1 MQTLSKRASWWMTA
15 ASFAWVWGLLS
26 VAWPTRYALC
36 LGLAGYL
43 GAATWVTARRP
54 WAGIGLTALGMVA
67 LGLLGIGVDVPVPV
81 GPLFVGLVI
90 VGYLIAPPWSVL
102 AVPLLLVSTAL
113 PARWDTAS
121 VVFGAALIALPW
133 WFGVRVRVRDQRRR
147 RAVEDARRLAGVD
160 PTAHG
165 ALAAAAEREEVAASA
180 FEVIGHAVEEMN
192 EHAARARETLD
203 PADIEAIHRKGDEAT
218 QRLRALLELLRHESP
233 TPTPDPRPEGAAD
246 EEVAD
251 GIPGGRRRTGPG
263 GLLAA
268 GWPGLLILADV
279 FGMQVALGWLREE
292 HPVSV
297 PDWQFVFLIALPL
310 VVLVALRQ
318 RWTEVALWGAAVVIA
333 VGAAT
338 GIARQDGE
346 GLWLMIVAIVLS
358 WAAGEDGTRRVLL
371 AWFVFTM
378 ALGAAVFYDAPQYLP
393 IYLALEVLPYG
404 AAAVWAGHHEVET
417 ASLGLAQSRQGEI
430 EAAERAAVSRERLGL
445 ARDLHD
451 AASHAVGT
459 MMMQANA
466 ARVLR
471 LRDPAGAQAAL
482 DAVVAIGREAAA
494 ELQEIR
500 SRTGVT
506 PEPGG
511 PVGTGGDAVRGIADA
526 VAPLVTAAR
535 RSGAEVTTS
544 LDLAEAPGPEDV
556 VLLLRVVREGLANAV
571 RHAPGSEVA
580 VHVSTSADEVRV
592 QVVNGPARPA
602 PGQDGGVMAPMGLG
616 LGLRGLR
623 ELLSERHGQLSAER
637 SGAGFR
643 LSATFPP
650 QNADRPVVLP

>member
-1 MQTLSKRASWWMTA
+1 MQTLSKRATWWMTA
-15 ASFAWVWGLLS
+15 ASLAWVWGLLS

-36 LGLAGYL
+36 LGLAVFL
-43 GAATWVTARRP
+43 GAATWVTGRAP
-54 WAGIGLTALGMVA
+54 WAGVGLTALGMVA
-67 LGLLGIGVDVPVPV
+67 FGVLGIGVDIPVPV
-81 GPLFVGLVI
+81 GPLFIGLVI
-90 VGYLIAPPWSVL
+90 VGYLVAPPWSVL
-102 AVPLLLVSTAL
+102 AVPLLLLSTAI
-113 PARWDTAS
+113 PARWDMAS
-121 VVFGAALIALPW
+121 VVFGACLITLPW
-133 WFGVRVRVRDQRRR
+133 WFGLRVRVRDERRR
-147 RAVEDARRLAGVD
+147 RAVADARRLAGVD
-160 PTAHG
+160 PSALG

-180 FEVIGHAVEEMN
+180 FEVIGHAVERMN

-203 PADIEAIHRKGDEAT
+203 PAAIEAIHRKGDEAT
-218 QRLRALLELLRHESP
+218 QRLRALLELLRHE
-233 TPTPDPRPEGAAD
+233 TPPAEPEPRPEGAQ
-246 EEVAD
+246 EEPAD
-251 GIPGGRRRTGPG
+251 GIRTDWER
-263 GLLAA
+263 LLGAA
-268 GWPGLLILADV
+268 LPGLLILADV
-279 FGMQVALGWLREE
+279 FGMPVALGLLRDDYAVTL
-292 HPVSV
+292 PG
-297 PDWQFVFLIALPL
+297 WQFVCLVALPL
-310 VVLVALRQ
+310 AVLVTLRE
-318 RWTEVALWGAAVVIA
+318 WWAELALWGAAVVIA

-346 GLWLMIVAIVLS
+346 GLWLMIVAVALS

-378 ALGAAVFYDAPQYLP
+378 ALGAAVFYDAPRYLP

-417 ASLGLAQSRQGEI
+417 ASLDLAQLRQAEI
-430 EAAERAAVSRERLGL
+430 DAAERAAVSRERLHL

-471 LRDPAGAQAAL
+471 ERDPAGARAAL
-482 DAVVAIGREAAA
+482 DAVGAIGREAAA

-506 PEPGG
+506 EAGG
-511 PVGTGGDAVRGIADA
+511 APVTLAADVERGITDA

-544 LDLAEAPGPEDV
+544 LDLQAASGPEDV

-571 RHAPGSEVA
+571 RHAPGSEVQ
-580 VHVSTSADEVRV
+580 VHVSTSVDQVRV
-592 QVVNGPARPA
+592 EVVNGPPRPA

-623 ELLSERHGQLSAER
+623 ELLSERHGELSADR
-637 SGAGFR
+637 SGGGFR
-643 LSATFPP
+643 LCATFPP
-650 QNADRPVVLP
+650 QSADRAVVLP